1 MYEDAYSVWFV
12 DIYFLLCI
20 IVCSFF
26 VLNLTIAVML
36 LKYEEFDKTEKSSSH
51 LQDLH
56 EYGEKIGLPFKFIEF
71 IIDQDNLQVSQKG
84 LKILKNQKQESL
96 WKQLIKSTVTYG
108 AGDRYYNYWITR
120 TCFYIVN
127 SPIFNGIIIFIIMLN
142 TVVLSMEK
150 YPEFDSDI
158 VNMLNVANTFFTIIF
173 TFEVVLKLIGLGVSG
188 YSADK
193 FNLFDATIVIVSI
206 AEMFLDSSEGGGA
219 FSALRAFRLFR
230 IFKIFR
236 AGDLRTLLDSIA
248 FTVLTIKDYTIL
260 LCLFIYVFALL
271 GMSFFAGKV
280 KFDEDGAYDL
290 EGEPPRINFDNLKW
304 SALTVFEIMIGENWN
319 GVMYD
324 HMRTVGA
331 ASCIYFISL
340 VILGSIIMLNLFLAI
355 LLGNFDRAR
364 AFGEK
369 KKIFDAFDQL
379 TKMGYKLNIAIAY
392 AFDD

>member
-1 MYEDAYSVWFV
+1 
-12 DIYFLLCI
+12 
-20 IVCSFF
+20 
-26 VLNLTIAVML
+26 
-36 LKYEEFDKTEKSSSH
+36 
-51 LQDLH
+51 
-56 EYGEKIGLPFKFIEF
+56 
-71 IIDQDNLQVSQKG
+71 
-84 LKILKNQKQESL
+84 
-96 WKQLIKSTVTYG
+96 
-108 AGDRYYNYWITR
+108 
-120 TCFYIVN
+120 
-127 SPIFNGIIIFIIMLN
+127 MLN

-150 YPEFDSDI
+150 YPEYDADI
-158 VNMLNVANTFFTIIF
+158 TNVLNVANTIFTFVF

-193 FNLFDATIVIVSI
+193 FNLFDAAIVIVSI
-206 AEMFLDSSEGGGA
+206 LEMLMASSGGGGSI
-219 FSALRAFRLFR
+219 SALRAFRLFR

-280 KFDEDGAYDL
+280 KFNEDNEFDL
-290 EGEPPRINFDNLKW
+290 VNGEEPRANFDNLKW

-324 HMRTVGA
+324 HMRSVGEM
-331 ASCIYFISL
+331 SCVYFIGL
-340 VILGSIIMLNLFLAI
+340 VILGNIIMLNLFLAI

-364 AFGEK
+364 NFGEK
-369 KKIFDAFDQL
+369 KKIFDAFDNL

>member
-127 SPIFNGIIIFIIMLN
+127 SPIFNGLIIFIIMLN

-158 VNMLNVANTFFTIIF
+158 VGMLNVANTFFTIIF

>member
-1 MYEDAYSVWFV
+1 
-12 DIYFLLCI
+12 
-20 IVCSFF
+20 
-26 VLNLTIAVML
+26 
-36 LKYEEFDKTEKSSSH
+36 
-51 LQDLH
+51 
-56 EYGEKIGLPFKFIEF
+56 
-71 IIDQDNLQVSQKG
+71 
-84 LKILKNQKQESL
+84 
-96 WKQLIKSTVTYG
+96 
-108 AGDRYYNYWITR
+108 
-120 TCFYIVN
+120 
-127 SPIFNGIIIFIIMLN
+127 
-142 TVVLSMEK
+142 
-150 YPEFDSDI
+150 
-158 VNMLNVANTFFTIIF
+158 
-173 TFEVVLKLIGLGVSG
+173 
-188 YSADK
+188 
-193 FNLFDATIVIVSI
+193 VSI